1 MEILDLKEEVIN
13 KRSGAHHIRLDQK
26 EKLDKKLKELRIEG
40 ILDKYDMT
48 YSMMEEEHYI
58 SLCFYKSLDYLL

>member
-1 MEILDLKEEVIN
+1 MKALDLKEEVIN
-13 KRSGAHHIRLDQK
+13 KRSGVHHIRLDQK
-26 EKLDKKLKELRIEG
+26 EKLNEKLKELRAEG

-48 YSMMEEEHYI
+48 YSMMEEENHI